1 MRQSRTSLV
10 FFAVAIVTGTLMA
23 ASRPPQIVVHGVEL
37 AIAPP
42 ATGAPAAIASAKSS
56 ATEGAY
62 ATAVVRNHAST
73 PIRSVVIAATVRSG
87 GDTAAPPRTFA
98 SPRLVTWIPPGE
110 SQMLQP
116 RLIDP
121 ATLKVLGT
129 QGARVVASVTRV
141 EFSDG
146 TVWPPDEPRQQAPE
160 TDAEKQF
167 RAGAYSAGA
176 LPPGGIPPVVVRH
189 VQPKY
194 TTAAMR
200 AKVEGPRRRAR
211 MALPSGNGERH
222 TGVELRHDR
231 ARIPALSARHRARRS
246 PRRPIQRSIRDGLW
260 RGVGRAAGPNSTRPG
275 RADVIAPFS
284 KTTCPFTMTTEN
296 PSAYWC
302 GDWNVARSRTRSG
315 SKIAM
320 SAFIPGRSTPRS
332 CSPTRA
338 AGSDVIFRTASSSVR
353 TRFSRT

>member
-200 AKVEGPRRRAR
+200 AKVEGIVTLEAVVGV
-211 MALPSGNGERH
+211 SGVVER
-222 TGVELRHDR
+222 V
-231 ARIPALSARHRARRS
+231 RI
-246 PRRPIQRSIRDGLW
+246 
-260 RGVGRAAGPNSTRPG
+260 
-275 RADVIAPFS
+275 
-284 KTTCPFTMTTEN
+284 
-296 PSAYWC
+296 
-302 GDWNVARSRTRSG
+302 ARSLDPVHGLDQEALAAARGWLFRPATVNG
-315 SKIAM
+315 
-320 SAFIPGRSTPRS
+320 TPVS
-332 CSPTRA
+332 SYVT
-338 AGSDVIFRTASSSVR
+338 IELEFRL
-353 TRFSRT
+353 